1 MNRSVLPAKELT
13 GTLVPPADKSV
24 SHRAAILNSLA
35 AGEVV
40 IDNFSG
46 GRRLRLH
53 PPVPPPSGCVRRED
67 GPWMIARPKRP
78 S

>member
-40 IDNFSG
+40 IDNFSEG
-46 GRRLRLH
+46 ADCASTLRCLRLLGVSAEKMA
-53 PPVPPPSGCVRRED
+53 PG
-67 GPWMIARPKRP
+67 IARWKRP